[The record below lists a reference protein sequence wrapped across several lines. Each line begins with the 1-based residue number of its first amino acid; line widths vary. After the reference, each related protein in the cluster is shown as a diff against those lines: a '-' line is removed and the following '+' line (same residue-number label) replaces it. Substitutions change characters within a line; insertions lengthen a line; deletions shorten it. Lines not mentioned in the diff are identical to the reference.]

1 MPAWIVVLWIGKIPL
16 PLPWFL
22 LWIILLPLILLAM
35 IAGTLAR
42 LVDSCSRW
50 GEAMQESWR
59 ILLLLICLHG
69 LKVDVRSADDMK
81 IGLRFI

>member
-1 MPAWIVVLWIGKIPL
+1 MPALILILRIGGVPL

-22 LWIILLPLILLAM
+22 LWIILLPFVLLAM
-35 IAGTLAR
+35 IAGTMAR

-50 GEAMQESWR
+50 ARMMQESWR
-59 ILLLLICLHG
+59 LFAMVICLHG
-69 LKVDVRSADDMK
+69 LQVDVRTGDDMK